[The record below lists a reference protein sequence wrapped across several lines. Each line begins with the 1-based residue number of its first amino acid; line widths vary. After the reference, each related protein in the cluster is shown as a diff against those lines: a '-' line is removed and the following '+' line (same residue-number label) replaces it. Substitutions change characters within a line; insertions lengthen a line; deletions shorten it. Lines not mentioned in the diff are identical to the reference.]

1 MGMSRGMG
9 MGIVF
14 GIGVIVV
21 AISFAAFGV
30 FGFPVLGVLLIAA
43 VVYFLAAGKDSG
55 VGTVERSKRP
65 EPTGMPRPSGAAGDT
80 ATERQGQV

>member
-1 MGMSRGMG
+1 MG
-9 MGIVF
+9 MGFVVGA
-14 GIGVIVV
+14 GIVIVAV
-21 AISFAAFGV
+21 SFAAFGV

-43 VVYFLAAGKDSG
+43 VVYFVAAGKDSG

-80 ATERQGQV
+80 ANERQGQV